1 MRIWYDAC
9 TGKHVRYGVA
19 IAKHLRKLGHEV
31 VFTTREHPDTLAL
44 AKLLGE
50 NPVIVGKYNPDSLL
64 ARVEESAE
72 RILQFSKLFK
82 GKFPDFAISSP
93 SIELCRFAFGLNI
106 PSILTADTPYAEAT
120 NRLTVP
126 LANTVVASEAIPKK
140 LFEAYGA
147 QRIVQFKGVDEV
159 TWIKGGKPSTSCD
172 YRRPL
177 IVVRQIETR
186 AAYACGKDDN
196 TIKLAE
202 KLAPLGNLLFLPRYS
217 RPKSKKITVV
227 SSFVDSASLVGQAD
241 LVVSA
246 GGTISREAALQGT
259 PSIVISDFGQI
270 EVNKYLHAK
279 GFPIFT
285 VNASQVEAYAKR
297 YLGKRFEVRKRLE
310 GLENPVNIIAEL
322 VSASSQTL
330 ANS

>member
-19 IAKHLRKLGHEV
+19 VAKHLRKLGHEV

-50 NPVIVGKYNPDSLL
+50 NPVVVGRYDPASLL
-64 ARVEESAE
+64 TRLQESAE
-72 RILQFSKLFK
+72 RILQFTKLFEDK
-82 GKFPDFAISSP
+82 VPELAISSP

-106 PSILTADTPYAEAT
+106 PSILTADTPHAEAA

-126 LANTVVASEAIPKK
+126 LANMVVVSEAIPKRF
-140 LFEAYGA
+140 FETYGA
-147 QRIVQFKGVDEV
+147 RKIVQFKGVDEV
-159 TWIKGGKPSTSCD
+159 AWIQDAKPTTSCNF
-172 YRRPL
+172 RRPL
-177 IVVRQIETR
+177 IVVRQIETK
-186 AAYACGKDDN
+186 AAYACSKDDN

-217 RPKSKKITVV
+217 KPENKKITIAD
-227 SSFVDSASLVGQAD
+227 SFVDSASLAGQAD

-270 EVNKYLHAK
+270 EVNKYLHSK

-285 VNASQVEAYAKR
+285 VNVSQVKSIAKR
-297 YLGKRFEVRKRLE
+297 YLGKRFEVKDMLNK
-310 GLENPVNIIAEL
+310 LENPVKVIARL
-322 VSASSQTL
+322 VGTSI
-330 ANS
+330 

>member
-9 TGKHVRYGVA
+9 TGKHVKYGAA

-31 VFTTREHPDTLAL
+31 VFTTREHPDTLAV

-50 NPVIVGKYNPDSLL
+50 KPVVVGKYNPASLL

-72 RILQFSKLFK
+72 RVLQFSKLFK
-82 GKFPDFAISSP
+82 DKVPDFAISSP
-93 SIELCRFAFGLNI
+93 SIELCRFAFGINI

-120 NRLTVP
+120 NRLTIP
-126 LANTVVASEAIPKK
+126 LAKTLITSEAIPKE
-140 LFEAYGA
+140 LFKVYGA
-147 QRIVQFKGVDEV
+147 QKIVQFKGVDEV
-159 TWIKGGKPSTSCD
+159 AWIKGTKPSTTCD
-172 YRRPL
+172 YGRPL
-177 IVVRQIETR
+177 IVVRQIETK

-202 KLAPLGNLLFLPRYS
+202 KLSDLGNLLFLPRYS
-217 RPKSKKITVV
+217 KPESKKITVADN
-227 SSFVDSASLVGQAD
+227 FVDSASLAGQAD

-270 EVNKYLHAK
+270 EVNEYLHAK

-285 VNASQVEAYAKR
+285 VNASQVETCAKR
-297 YLGKRFEVRKRLE
+297 YMGKRFEVEEKLE
-310 GLENPVNIIAEL
+310 ELENPINVITEL
-322 VSASSQTL
+322 VSASS
-330 ANS
+330 